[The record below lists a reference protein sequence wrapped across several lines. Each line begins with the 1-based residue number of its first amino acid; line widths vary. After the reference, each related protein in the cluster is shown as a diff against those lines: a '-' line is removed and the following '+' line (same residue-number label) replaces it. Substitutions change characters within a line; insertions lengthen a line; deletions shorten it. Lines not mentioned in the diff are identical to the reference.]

1 MERQSNQKSTEY
13 RSSNQVEELQEIAME
28 LQKLAS
34 DKLGGCMEHIAY
46 NWKGE
51 NSKNFVRCGRHLA
64 AEMEETAKRLRSF
77 YI

>member
-1 MERQSNQKSTEY
+1 
-13 RSSNQVEELQEIAME
+13 ME

-64 AEMEETAKRLRSF
+64 AEMEETAKRLRGF